1 MKKIWQSS
9 YGFVCDQFD
18 PAAHCEKRI
27 LCQTPGGRKQVALIY
42 GGESEARGSA
52 NYSSACGA
60 YDKTKYHEKH
70 KTPVVML
77 IGAVHG
83 QETEGIAALTN
94 LIALMETGKDL
105 AGELNETLLA
115 LARRVKLVIV
125 PIANPDGRDRVVPE
139 TMIGLT
145 GKDLRYWG
153 QGTWAD
159 GSLCGYPECKM
170 VHPIKNTGF
179 LGGYFNDDGINIMH
193 DNFFSPMAEETKALL
208 KLADD
213 VQADGIFQLH
223 GGSNSANALL
233 QPRYTPVEVNQAVR
247 VIAENADKRAR
258 EEGLWFH
265 IADIPQKE
273 SGETPPSFNLVSA
286 LHHVSGA
293 VSACFESNEGL
304 IDENEP
310 IWNTDQVLRSHE
322 ILFEEIFRFFLEK

>member
-1 MKKIWQSS
+1 MQKIWKSS
-9 YGFVCDQFD
+9 YEYVMEAFD
-18 PAAHCEKRI
+18 RAEKCEKRI
-27 LCQTPGGRKQVALIY
+27 LSKTPGGRKQAALIY
-42 GGESEARGSA
+42 GGKSEARGSA

-60 YDKTKYHEKH
+60 MDKGKYHNKH
-70 KTPVVML
+70 KTPVIML

-83 QETEGIAALTN
+83 QETEGVAALTN
-94 LIALMETGKDL
+94 LISLMETGKDL
-105 AGELNETLLA
+105 AGFENESLLA
-115 LARRVKLVIV
+115 LARRVRLVIV
-125 PIANPDGRDRVVPE
+125 PIANPDGRARVIPE

-159 GSLCGYPECKM
+159 GSLCGWPECKM
-170 VHPIKNTGF
+170 VHPIRNVSF
-179 LGGYFNDDGINIMH
+179 LGGYFNDDGVNIMH

-208 KLADD
+208 SLADD

-233 QPRYTPVEVNQAVR
+233 QPRYTPVEVNEAIR
-247 VIAENADKRAR
+247 KIAENADARAR
-258 EEGLWFH
+258 EEGLRFQ
-265 IADIPQKE
+265 IPDLPPKP
-273 SGETPPSFNLVSA
+273 SGDTPPSFNLVDA

-322 ILFEEIFRFFLEK
+322 ILFEEIFRYFLA

>member
-1 MKKIWQSS
+1 MMKVWKSG
-9 YGFVCDQFD
+9 YPFVCDLFD
-18 PAAHCEKRI
+18 RAVKCEKRV

-42 GGESEARGSA
+42 GFDSEARGSA
-52 NYSSACGA
+52 NYSSACGSN
-60 YDKTKYHEKH
+60 DKTKYHEKH
-70 KTPVVML
+70 KTPVIML

-94 LIALMETGKDL
+94 LISLMETGKDL
-105 AGELNETLLA
+105 AGETNERLLA
-115 LARRVKLVIV
+115 LAKRVRLVIV

-159 GSLCGYPECKM
+159 GSLCGWPECKM
-170 VHPIKNTGF
+170 VHPIQNVGF
-179 LGGYFNDDGINIMH
+179 LGGYFNDDGVNIMH
-193 DNFFSPMAEETKALL
+193 DNFFSPMAEETRALL

-233 QPRYTPVEVNQAVR
+233 QPRYTPVEVNEAIR
-247 VIAENADKRAR
+247 IIAENADARAR
-258 EEGLWFH
+258 EEGLWFQ
-265 IADIPQKE
+265 IPALPPKA
-273 SGETPPSFNLVSA
+273 SGDTPPSFNLVDA
-286 LHHVSGA
+286 LHHVCGA

-322 ILFEEIFRFFLEK
+322 ILFEEIFRFFLEN